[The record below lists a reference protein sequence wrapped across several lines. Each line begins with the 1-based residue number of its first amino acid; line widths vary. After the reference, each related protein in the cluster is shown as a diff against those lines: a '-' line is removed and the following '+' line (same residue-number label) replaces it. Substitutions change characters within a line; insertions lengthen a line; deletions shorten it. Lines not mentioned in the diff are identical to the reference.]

1 MPPKRKHNNVDVD
14 EDEEGEGE
22 DDVKTIR
29 IVSPSTEKREQF
41 MCELQGVPIKS
52 RQCSLFSLL
61 KLQTLPT
68 FFLGHPVCSSV
79 LKSAASL
86 VRHKKRHQES
96 RLESDDKYM
105 CTDCVRYYISDLIRN
120 YPFSVSPLFQ
130 AVALKT

>member
-1 MPPKRKHNNVDVD
+1 MPPKRKHDNVDVD

-22 DDVKTIR
+22 DDVKTIW

-41 MCELQGVPIKS
+41 MCEL
-52 RQCSLFSLL
+52 
-61 KLQTLPT
+61 
-68 FFLGHPVCSSV
+68 CSSV

-86 VRHKKRHQES
+86 VRHKKRHQKS

-105 CTDCVRYYISDLIRN
+105 CKDCGMTSKTLREHSNHKRKHQTSNIFLMVRYYISDLIRN

-130 AVALKT
+130 AVALKM

>member
-41 MCELQGVPIKS
+41 MCEL
-52 RQCSLFSLL
+52 
-61 KLQTLPT
+61 
-68 FFLGHPVCSSV
+68 CSSV

-105 CTDCVRYYISDLIRN
+105 CTDCVRYYISDLIWN

-130 AVALKT
+130 AVDLKT